1 MRAVVRPG
9 GFGGGAAVVP
19 GDKSIA
25 HRWLLLAATG
35 EGRSELR
42 GLPAGLDVKAIA
54 SCLAELTPMEAR
66 GALDGWASSPAAEAD
81 RDRSTTND
89 PRPRGPDLV
98 LEAHGR
104 AALEAPGRALDCANS
119 GTSLRLLA
127 GVLAGLPF
135 EATLVGDD
143 SLSGRPMERVAEPLR
158 AMGASVRTT
167 DGHAPVVVRGG
178 GLRGI
183 EHRVQVPSAQVKS
196 AVLLAGLAAEG
207 ETTVVEPA
215 PTRDHTE
222 RALAHLGAPVAF
234 EPGRAAVRSF
244 QHAGF
249 SAQVPG
255 DVSSAAFLV
264 AAAVLTGSALEIGD
278 VGLNPTRTRFL
289 DVLERMGADVRTS
302 VKREELGE
310 PVGALTVAPGGP
322 LRGTTVDAGE
332 LPLVIDEVPVL
343 AVAASFAD
351 GETRFEGAGELK
363 VKESDRL
370 GALEN
375 AILALGGEARV
386 EGDDL
391 VVGGGRGLRGGRAPA
406 SDDHRIV
413 MATAVA
419 ALAAREPTVIEGIG
433 AADVSFPGFLDALR
447 ALGAR
452 VDG

>member
-1 MRAVVRPG
+1 MRAVVHPG
-9 GFGGGAAVVP
+9 GLGGGAARVP

-25 HRWLLLAATG
+25 HRWLLLAATA

-42 GLPAGLDVKAIA
+42 GLPEGLDVKATA
-54 SCLAELTPMEAR
+54 SCLAELVPEEAR
-66 GALDGWASSPAAEAD
+66 GALDGWASSPAAQAD

-89 PRPRGPDLV
+89 PRPRAPDLV
-98 LEAHGR
+98 LETHGR
-104 AALEAPGRALDCANS
+104 AALEAPARALDCANS
-119 GTSLRLLA
+119 GTSMRLLA

-158 AMGASVRTT
+158 AMGAAVRTA

-183 EHRVQVPSAQVKS
+183 EHRVPVPSAQVKS

-207 ETTVVEPA
+207 ETTVLEPA

-222 RALAHLGAPVAF
+222 RALAHLGAPVTF
-234 EPGRAAVRSF
+234 EPGRAAVRAF
-244 QHAGF
+244 QHGGF
-249 SAQVPG
+249 SARVPG

-264 AAAVLTGSALEIGD
+264 AAAVLAGSALEIRD

-289 DVLERMGADVRTS
+289 EVLERMGADVRAS
-302 VKREELGE
+302 VEREELGE
-310 PVGALTVAPGGP
+310 PVGTLIVAPGG
-322 LRGTTVDAGE
+322 LLNGTTVEAVE
-332 LPLVIDEVPVL
+332 LPLVIDEIPVL
-343 AVAASFAD
+343 ALAAAFAD
-351 GETRFEGAGELK
+351 GETRFAGAGELK
-363 VKESDRL
+363 LKESDRL
-370 GALEN
+370 RALEG
-375 AILALGGEARV
+375 AIVALGGDAHV

-391 VVGGGRGLRGGRAPA
+391 VVAGGGLRGGEAPA
-406 SDDHRIV
+406 SADHRIV

-419 ALAAREPTVIEGIG
+419 ALVAREPTTIGGIE
-433 AADVSFPGFLDALR
+433 AADVSFPGFLEALR

-452 VDG
+452 VDA